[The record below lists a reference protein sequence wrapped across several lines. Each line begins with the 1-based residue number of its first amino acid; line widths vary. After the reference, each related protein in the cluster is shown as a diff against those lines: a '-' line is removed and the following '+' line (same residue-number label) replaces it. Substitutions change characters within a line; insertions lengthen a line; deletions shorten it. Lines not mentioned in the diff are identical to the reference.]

1 MVINLSEKRYIIKPV
16 KELPPRRLRRETMY
30 DDLISD
36 FLESGEK
43 YAEVSVKGKKTATV
57 LSALR
62 KRAKG
67 KRIVVRSRRGNIYLE
82 RE

>member
-1 MVINLSEKRYIIKPV
+1 MSEKRYKIKPV
-16 KELPPRRLRRETMY
+16 DELPPRRVRRARIY

-36 FLESGEK
+36 FLESDFK
-43 YAEVSVKGKKTATV
+43 YAEVSVESKKTATV
-57 LSALR
+57 VSALR

-67 KRIVVRSRRGNIYLE
+67 KGIVVRSRRGKIYLE